1 MTRTALLLFSTMAAS
16 AVAAQQAAP
25 VALASRTVRVLF
37 ADHELSIDRPS
48 SWKDSR
54 IRGGG
59 VQLHLVG
66 GASGF
71 PHFTVQSDAGAGLPA
86 KISAVEERQLVEE
99 LFSAL
104 IGSVNGTTV
113 LRAAWS
119 GFNGL
124 RVHDSVRLRPSVAG
138 PIKMRRLLFLHAGV
152 PYVVSWEH
160 RSKRMRRSPSRWSAA
175 PAASVTPT
183 DPATCSVV
191 ERLRHRRTRRLAA

>member
-1 MTRTALLLFSTMAAS
+1 MTRTALLLLSTMAAS

-25 VALASRTVRVLF
+25 VALASQAPVALASRTVRVQF
-37 ADHELSIDRPS
+37 ADHELAIDRPS

-71 PHFTVQSDAGAGLPA
+71 PHFTVQSDAGTGLPA

-104 IGSVNGTTV
+104 IGSVSGTTV
-113 LRAAWS
+113 LSATWS

-124 RVHDSVRLRPSVAG
+124 RVHDSMSLRPSVAG

-152 PYVVSWEH
+152 PYVVSWG
-160 RSKRMRRSPSRWSAA
+160 A
-175 PAASVTPT
+175 PAEEYEAITEQ
-183 DPATCSVV
+183 V
-191 ERLRHRRTRRLAA
+191 ERCARSLGYAH